1 MNITIIGAGA
11 WGTAVATVLAHNDH
25 EVTLWAY
32 EQEVADE
39 INARHENSRY
49 LPNVRLSERIVA
61 TSDLAGAV
69 EKATYLFV
77 SVPVAYMRAVLTVCK
92 THAKPDHVW
101 VLTSKGIEQETLMLP
116 SQILDDVLGYKA
128 KKAVV
133 AGPSFARDVAA
144 KDITGVALA
153 CEHSC
158 MAATVQKLLINIYFR
173 PYLTEDLIGVQ
184 VAAALKNV
192 LALGIGMLEGAGFAD
207 NAKAL
212 FLTLGLRE
220 AIEVGYALGAYKDT
234 FYGLAG
240 VGDLVLTSFGTSSR
254 NLLIGRRFG
263 RGVTLQELEGEH
275 SVLPEGINTAA
286 SLYKLIERHELNVPI
301 LAGIYQVIYEQRSL
315 HDMLAYLMSRSIAP
329 RKCCE

>member
-1 MNITIIGAGA
+1 MNITIIGSGA
-11 WGTAVATVLAHNDH
+11 WGTALATVCAHNNH

-39 INARHENSRY
+39 INTKHENSRY
-49 LPNVRLSERIVA
+49 LPAVTLNDRIVA
-61 TSDLAGAV
+61 TSDPSRAV

-77 SVPVAYMRAVLTVCK
+77 SVPVAYMRNVLLSFKPYVR
-92 THAKPDHVW
+92 PDHVW
-101 VLTSKGIEQETLMLP
+101 VITSKGIEQESLMLP
-116 SQILDDVLGYKA
+116 AQILDDVLGYKA
-128 KKAVV
+128 KKAVI
-133 AGPSFARDVAA
+133 AGPSFARDLAA

-158 MAATVQKLLINIYFR
+158 TAAAVQALLMNIYFR
-173 PYLTEDLIGVQ
+173 PYLTEDLMGVQ

-192 LALGIGMLEGAGFAD
+192 LALGIGMLEGAGFSD

-240 VGDLVLTSFGTSSR
+240 VGDLVLTSFGRSSR
-254 NLLIGRRFG
+254 NLSIGRRFG
-263 RGVTLQELEGEH
+263 RGFTLQELKADF

-286 SLYKLIERHELNVPI
+286 ALYKLIEKHELNVPI
-301 LAGIYQVIYEQRSL
+301 LAGIYQIIYEGRSL